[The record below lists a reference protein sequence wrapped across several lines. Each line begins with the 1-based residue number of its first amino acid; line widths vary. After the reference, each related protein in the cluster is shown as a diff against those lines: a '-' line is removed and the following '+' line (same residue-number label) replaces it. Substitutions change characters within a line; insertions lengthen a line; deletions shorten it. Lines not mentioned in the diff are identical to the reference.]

1 MRYFTEKWKS
11 TGHVCLLLTPRPWLA
26 LKLESR
32 GLSARPWL
40 EGLSSLLG
48 DARGAAGKTHSES
61 AEAQVEDAGEGRR
74 SLREPL
80 PGWRSSSPASS
91 LPHLQRQPR
100 HGQGAPR
107 SGGRSTTSPGRT
119 AATAVTPVSGSDEVH
134 RIHATHGPDPRWSK
148 QVTRPGDSQEPG
160 D

>member
-11 TGHVCLLLTPRPWLA
+11 TGHVCLLLTPRPWFA

-40 EGLSSLLG
+40 EALSSLLTPEEWLAEPTPSLLRHRWRTS
-48 DARGAAGKTHSES
+48 ARAAAVSG
-61 AEAQVEDAGEGRR
+61 
-74 SLREPL
+74 SLL

-107 SGGRSTTSPGRT
+107 SGGSKGHLSWQDRGQSRDTS
-119 AATAVTPVSGSDEVH
+119 V
-134 RIHATHGPDPRWSK
+134 WF
-148 QVTRPGDSQEPG
+148 
-160 D
+160 